1 MDIDR
6 CDLWSVILRSRDPGV
21 AELSFVCDLI
31 WYVCRCVYIYMYTYI
46 CIYIYVLL
54 SSERL
59 ISAASSPSAG
69 VALQISSRGNVCIRM
84 YL

>member
-46 CIYIYVLL
+46 CIYIFMFYIVFQPTGGTYML
-54 SSERL
+54 
-59 ISAASSPSAG
+59 
-69 VALQISSRGNVCIRM
+69 M
-84 YL
+84 YCNNTHTYICMYT